1 MYPPRTPDDARDPNT
16 QPRTWGGLVLATAL
30 VAAVPVALLAAAES
44 PAAVVGLCGV
54 VVVTAATVYAAR
66 RRNRGEPTADRDRDD
81 SHPVAADP
89 RATAPDAT
97 APDPHA
103 DVPVG
108 RESDPCRTTEHDPVD
123 ATSPDARP
131 GAVAGRVCR
140 RSD

>member
-1 MYPPRTPDDARDPNT
+1 
-16 QPRTWGGLVLATAL
+16 
-30 VAAVPVALLAAAES
+30 
-44 PAAVVGLCGV
+44 
-54 VVVTAATVYAAR
+54 VYAAR
-66 RRNRGEPTADRDRDD
+66 RRNRGEPAADRDRDD

-89 RATAPDAT
+89 RATAPDATAPDPHADAT